1 MGLIEEIDNFATA
14 YNTPVETVNLA
25 KSRAAICNECMF
37 KAILVNTSSQKSFC
51 ASANQHLLL
60 LTMQKSYNIC
70 DKDKFEE
77 SDKPFFG
84 M

>member
-14 YNTPVETVNLA
+14 YNTPAERVNLA
-25 KSRAAICNECMF
+25 KSRAAVCDTCVF
-37 KAILVNTSSQKSFC
+37 KAILINTTNQKSYC
-51 ASANQHLLL
+51 TANHSHLLL

-70 DKDKFEE
+70 EQNKFEE